1 MYFILTNKNMCMKKY
16 LLGTVLSLGILIS
29 PAFTHAADIV
39 IQQAVF
45 GSPLVITA
53 SPEVFGGAIY
63 SLRWGGV
70 EFINTTDHGR
80 ELQSASSFD
89 EFGECY
95 NPTEAG
101 SKADGDKPTSS
112 SQLLYASSTANSLHT
127 QAKMAFWLLPGEDYG
142 KTCGSR
148 PGFTTAQN
156 ATVTSEHIL
165 EKNVTIGFNG
175 MQNVIDY
182 QIIFHIPEN
191 RTSATFEALTGY
203 MPAQFSRFLTY
214 DPANGTTSALKTL
227 SDLPMGEQSYPI
239 IFSMEG
245 GSRAMGVYSPDLPT
259 ATRPNRYGRW
269 RFYNIKGSDTNKWN
283 CVFRE
288 TNIVPGDYH
297 YSCFV
302 VIGNVN
308 QVIKGIHDLH
318 AYFHPTPEIIKIHT
332 YKFNPGLY
340 RFHKNYDHLLTKS
353 YKEGDLN
360 KYWIEGIAFRYHA
373 SQLDSGMHM
382 LYRCRMPSA
391 TYGHF
396 VSMEANCE
404 GQSYEGLIG
413 YVSNQPRTGYQDI
426 YRFFDA
432 TLADHLTTTNFQEGV
447 DAGYAYEGI
456 LGYAPIAPF
465 NP

>member
-1 MYFILTNKNMCMKKY
+1 MKKY
-16 LLGTVLSLGILIS
+16 LLGAILSLGILIS
-29 PAFTHAADIV
+29 SAFTHAADIV

-63 SLRWGGV
+63 SLQWRGV
-70 EFINTTDHGR
+70 EFINSTDHGR

-89 EFGECY
+89 GFGECY

-101 SKADGDKPTSS
+101 SRADGDKPTSS

-142 KTCGSR
+142 RTCGSR

-156 ATVTSEHIL
+156 TTVTSEHIL

-175 MQNVIDY
+175 IQNVIDY
-182 QIIFHIPEN
+182 QITFHIPEN

-214 DPANGTTSALKTL
+214 DPANGTASALKSL
-227 SDLPMGEQSYPI
+227 SYVAGEQAKPI
-239 IFSMEG
+239 IFSNERG
-245 GSRAMGVYSPDLPT
+245 TRAMGVYSPDLPS
-259 ATRPNRYGRW
+259 AHLNGYGR
-269 RFYNIKGSDTNKWN
+269 FQFSNISGSDPNKWN

-288 TNIVPGDYH
+288 NDIVPGAYQ

-308 QVIKGIHDLH
+308 QVIKGIHSLH
-318 AYFHPTPEIIKIHT
+318 AYFHPALAAVGIPKYT
-332 YKFNPGLY
+332 FNPGLY
-340 RFHKNYDHLLTKS
+340 RFYKSGDHLLTKS
-353 YKEGDLN
+353 YIEGELKN
-360 KYWIEGIAFRYHA
+360 YSYEGIAFRYHA
-373 SQLDSGMHM
+373 SMLDNQMHL
-382 LYRCRMPSA
+382 LYRCRTLNA
-391 TYGHF
+391 RYGHF
-396 VSMEANCE
+396 VSSSANCE
-404 GQSYEGLIG
+404 GQAYEAEYG
-413 YVSNQPRTGYQDI
+413 YVSDLPRTDYTAI
-426 YRFFDA
+426 HRFFDVTSA
-432 TLADHLTTTNFQEGV
+432 NHLTTTNYQEGV
-447 DAGYAYEGI
+447 DAGYTYEGI

-465 NP
+465 DP